1 MNQNIL
7 SQVPGGKVYNT
18 NYRAALDQISE
29 YGTDDVCFFLFFFFF
44 LSFFFFFFFS
54 FFPLPFS
61 LYPPSQL
68 TST

>member
-29 YGTDDVCFFLFFFFF
+29 YGTDDVCFFFLFIIFYYHLSLFLFFY
-44 LSFFFFFFFS
+44 
-54 FFPLPFS
+54 FP
-61 LYPPSQL
+61 PPSIPRHN
-68 TST
+68 